1 VPEQR
6 QLLAEGAFLLTTA
19 RGQIVCPRVLR
30 GRIVSIQTTAER
42 GGAEYANVDL
52 LAGLQDRGR
61 DVILLTNL
69 TDLTVGTSVPARS
82 IHIGPKLGR
91 RSALRLI
98 FEAPLILVRLARA
111 LHAERPVAAVLL
123 NFKKEQLLCSLLP
136 RWLTGEVVW
145 AEWGPVPP
153 PMRRGPA
160 RVVYALAARR
170 VRRVLAVSEGTAKTV
185 VDTGVPVEKVLVIP
199 DLVNLHRVAFDRDA
213 RSRARSQWGIGE
225 DTLAV
230 GCISRLQIRKRNDV
244 LIDAMAHLDGDVVL
258 LIAGEGD
265 EEQALRAR
273 AEPFG
278 ERVRFVPNVRGHVED
293 FLSGCDLLAF
303 APSPTEADRPRVI
316 VMAQLVGLPIV
327 ATHPEGA
334 GVLKKSGLGTIV
346 QPHNDPRALAAAL
359 AAYRDD
365 RERCR
370 REGEAA
376 RTAIQ
381 ENYDPEHTL
390 ALVEEALG
398 LT

>member
-1 VPEQR
+1 
-6 QLLAEGAFLLTTA
+6 
-19 RGQIVCPRVLR
+19 
-30 GRIVSIQTTAER
+30 
-42 GGAEYANVDL
+42 
-52 LAGLQDRGR
+52 
-61 DVILLTNL
+61 
-69 TDLTVGTSVPARS
+69 
-82 IHIGPKLGR
+82 
-91 RSALRLI
+91 
-98 FEAPLILVRLARA
+98 
-111 LHAERPVAAVLL
+111 
-123 NFKKEQLLCSLLP
+123 
-136 RWLTGEVVW
+136 
-145 AEWGPVPP
+145 
-153 PMRRGPA
+153 
-160 RVVYALAARR
+160 
-170 VRRVLAVSEGTAKTV
+170 
-185 VDTGVPVEKVLVIP
+185 
-199 DLVNLHRVAFDRDA
+199 
-213 RSRARSQWGIGE
+213 
-225 DTLAV
+225 
-230 GCISRLQIRKRNDV
+230 
-244 LIDAMAHLDGDVVL
+244 
-258 LIAGEGD
+258 
-265 EEQALRAR
+265 
-273 AEPFG
+273 
-278 ERVRFVPNVRGHVED
+278 VPNVRGHVED